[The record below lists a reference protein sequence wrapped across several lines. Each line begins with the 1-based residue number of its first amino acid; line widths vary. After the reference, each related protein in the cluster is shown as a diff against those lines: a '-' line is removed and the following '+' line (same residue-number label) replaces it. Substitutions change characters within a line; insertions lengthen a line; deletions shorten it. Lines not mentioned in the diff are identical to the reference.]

1 MSGWVDPVDPTRQ
14 PTREFGG
21 QSSST
26 AISSE
31 DVAETVYLLD
41 QLGADGVQLFVLAS
55 SRETAGFAGRQ
66 GLGLAV
72 AGHVAPA
79 GMDVAISAYREVFR
93 PRQGQDQPRVLVC
106 LPIVVADSDDEAQW
120 WFRSVHRRYLDRLR
134 TGGSPMLP
142 PDEADLDLL
151 RRELI
156 VILGSEV
163 NDQIANLI
171 SAQLLYLE
179 GEDDSKDIW
188 LYINSPGG
196 SVTAGLAIY
205 DTMNFINPDVGTIC
219 MGLAA
224 SMGQFLLCAG
234 APGKRYALPSARIM
248 MHQPSGGF
256 QGQAADIKI
265 QAEQMV
271 YIKQM

>member
-1 MSGWVDPVDPTRQ
+1 MSPDLSIPPMMAN
-14 PTREFGG
+14 GG
-21 QSSST
+21 F
-26 AISSE
+26 
-31 DVAETVYLLD
+31 D
-41 QLGADGVQLFVLAS
+41 
-55 SRETAGFAGRQ
+55 
-66 GLGLAV
+66 
-72 AGHVAPA
+72 PA
-79 GMDVAISAYREVFR
+79 GDV
-93 PRQGQDQPRVLVC
+93 QNK
-106 LPIVVADSDDEAQW
+106 
-120 WFRSVHRRYLDRLR
+120 
-134 TGGSPMLP
+134 
-142 PDEADLDLL
+142 LL
-151 RRELI
+151 KNRI

-171 SAQLLYLE
+171 SAQLLYLD
-179 GEDDSKDIW
+179 GEDDSADIW

-205 DTMNFINPDVGTIC
+205 DTMNFIKPNVATVC

-234 APGKRYALPSARIM
+234 EKGKRFALPSARIM

-271 YIKQM
+271 YIKQMLSERIAHHTGQTVEQIIADSDRDRWFTAEQAKEYGIIDNVIIRRGEVQ